1 MPGAAT
7 SRTHRQPGAGD
18 AGCRASGRR
27 SPPGDGPQG
36 ALCQPGLT
44 LRFEGWTDEESRPL
58 LDYLSR
64 HAVRPEFTIRCH
76 WREGSLAFWDNRSTS
91 HFAVNDYHGQRRL
104 LHRLTIEAVPLS
116 S

>member
-1 MPGAAT
+1 
-7 SRTHRQPGAGD
+7 
-18 AGCRASGRR
+18 
-27 SPPGDGPQG
+27 
-36 ALCQPGLT
+36 
-44 LRFEGWTDEESRPL
+44 
-58 LDYLSR
+58 
-64 HAVRPEFTIRCH
+64 VRPEFTIQCH